1 MEDIER
7 GVGEANRAFYAA
19 FEARDMEA
27 MSAVW
32 ERTERVSVTHPGW
45 PTLRGWDA
53 VAASWDAIFGNTP
66 YIQFFLTDERIEV
79 VGDLAWVTVTEN
91 ILQAAAGVEPEDDS
105 PKLAD
110 AQVAATNVFVRDDGG
125 WRMTVHHGSPV
136 VLRGDAEG

>member
-1 MEDIER
+1 MKDVER

-19 FEARDMEA
+19 FEARDMDA
-27 MSAVW
+27 MGAVW

-53 VAASWDAIFGNTP
+53 VAASWHAIFGNTP

-91 ILQAAAGVEPEDDS
+91 ILQAAGGVEAEDDS
-105 PKLAD
+105 PHLAD
-110 AQVAATNVFVRDDGG
+110 AQVAATNVFVRDGGG

-136 VLRGDAEG
+136 ILRGDVEG